1 VRAASALG
9 ETGGFDVAIEA
20 SGSPTAWEDAVESV
34 APGGLVLLFGG
45 YPPATA
51 VPLNAH
57 RLHYCEL
64 TVKGAY
70 HHRPATYARALDLL
84 AGGGV
89 TPRALLSAEL
99 PLDRVEEALRSMMR
113 REALKVVIRP

>member
-1 VRAASALG
+1 VRAESDG
-9 ETGGFDVAIEA
+9 GGFGAAIEA
-20 SGSPTAWEDAVESV
+20 SGSPTAWEDAVDIV
-34 APGGLVLLFGG
+34 APGGQAMLFGG

-64 TVKGAY
+64 TVRGAY
-70 HHRPATYARALDLL
+70 HHRPATFARALDLL
-84 AGGGV
+84 AGGDLA
-89 TPRALLSAEL
+89 PRALLSAEL
-99 PLDRVEEALRSMMR
+99 PLARVEEALRRMMR